1 MSTQQ
6 PTLNDC
12 IESLR
17 LHIRSRQRTGL
28 RFDVGSKRP
37 DPAKQ
42 MSRAQLLET
51 LRNESADCQR
61 CPLCNGR
68 THVVF
73 GEGNDGAR
81 LMFVGDAPDSASDT
95 QGRAFA
101 GESGQLLTKI
111 IEAIKLQRSQ
121 VYLTTAVKCIVPQ
134 GDPGDDALEA
144 CLPFLQ
150 RQIEIIQPD
159 IICALGP
166 VAARILQDPQ
176 AGSVPQRGTLHRMGS
191 ILVMPTHHP
200 ELLLI
205 RPELKN
211 ETWKDVQII
220 QRELES
226 GTTRKQ

>member
-1 MSTQQ
+1 
-6 PTLNDC
+6 
-12 IESLR
+12 
-17 LHIRSRQRTGL
+17 
-28 RFDVGSKRP
+28 
-37 DPAKQ
+37 

-51 LRNESADCQR
+51 LRKESAECRR

-73 GEGNDGAR
+73 GEGNNEAR
-81 LMFVGDAPDSASDT
+81 LMFIGDAPDSASDT

-101 GESGQLLTKI
+101 GESGQLLTRI

-121 VYLTTAVKCIVPQ
+121 VYLTTAVKCISPQ

-166 VAARILQDPQ
+166 VAARILQYP
-176 AGSVPQRGTLHRMGS
+176 AARSVPQRGTLHRMGG

-200 ELLLI
+200 ELLLS

-211 ETWKDVQII
+211 ETWRDVQII

-226 GTTRKQ
+226 GTSRKQ

>member
-6 PTLNDC
+6 PTLDGC

-28 RFDVGSKRP
+28 RFDVGSRRA
-37 DPAKQ
+37 DPSEQ

-51 LRNESADCQR
+51 LRNESSDCRR
-61 CPLCNGR
+61 CPLCIGR

-73 GEGNDGAR
+73 GEGNGEAR
-81 LMFVGDAPDSASDT
+81 LMFVGGAPDSVSDT
-95 QGRAFA
+95 QGRTFA

-121 VYLTTAVKCIVPQ
+121 VYLTTAVKCISP

-166 VAARILQDPQ
+166 IAARILQEPA
-176 AGSVPQRGTLHRMGS
+176 AGSVPPRGTLHRMGT

-200 ELLLI
+200 ELLLS

-211 ETWKDVQII
+211 ETWRDVQII
-220 QRELES
+220 QRELDT

>member
-6 PTLNDC
+6 PTLDDC

-28 RFDVGSKRP
+28 RFDVGGRRH
-37 DPAKQ
+37 DPAEQ

-51 LRNESADCQR
+51 LRNECADCRR

-73 GEGNDGAR
+73 GEGNGEAR

-101 GESGQLLTKI
+101 GESGQLLTRI

-121 VYLTTAVKCIVPQ
+121 VYLTTAVKCISPQ

-150 RQIEIIQPD
+150 RQIEIIEPD

-166 VAARILQDPQ
+166 IAARILQDPG
-176 AGSVPQRGTLHRMGS
+176 ARSVPSRGTFHRMGS

-200 ELLLI
+200 ELLLS
-205 RPELKN
+205 RPELK
-211 ETWKDVQII
+211 K
-220 QRELES
+220 
-226 GTTRKQ
+226 

>member
-6 PTLNDC
+6 PTLDDC

-28 RFDVGSKRP
+28 RFDVGSRRL
-37 DPAKQ
+37 DPAQQ
-42 MSRAQLLET
+42 MSRAQMLET
-51 LRNESADCQR
+51 LCTESSDCRR

-68 THVVF
+68 THVIF
-73 GEGNDGAR
+73 GEGNGEAR

-101 GESGQLLTKI
+101 GESGQLLTRI

-121 VYLTTAVKCIVPQ
+121 VYLTTAVKCISPQ

-166 VAARILQDPQ
+166 VAARILQDP
-176 AGSVPQRGTLHRMGS
+176 AARSVPLRGTLHRMGG

-200 ELLLI
+200 ELLLS

>member
-1 MSTQQ
+1 MPTQE
-6 PTLNDC
+6 PNLDDC

-28 RFDVGSKRP
+28 RFDVGSRRP
-37 DPAKQ
+37 EPSEQ
-42 MSRAQLLET
+42 MSRAQMLET
-51 LRNESADCQR
+51 LRNESSDCRR

-73 GEGNDGAR
+73 GEGNNEAR

-101 GESGQLLTKI
+101 GESGQLLTRI

-121 VYLTTAVKCIVPQ
+121 VYLTTAVKCIAPQ

-150 RQIEIIQPD
+150 RQIEIIQPE

-166 VAARILQDPQ
+166 VAARILQDP
-176 AGSVPQRGTLHRMGS
+176 AAVSVPLRGTFHRMGT

-200 ELLLI
+200 ELLLS

-211 ETWKDVQII
+211 ETWRDVQII

-226 GTTRKQ
+226 GTTRRQ